1 MRFSSNFVADFVH
14 LKLYDLF
21 LASNVNKTDS

>member
-1 MRFSSNFVADFVH
+1 MCSLSNFVAEFVH